1 MTGFLLRI
9 LSEHRPKVVFVVLV
23 TLSIVSLLA
32 GNQGSLIQRGVYRVV
47 SAVSYPFLLGR
58 QAAAGAGAWAW
69 GLVAGYAELE
79 AERKALQEQLTS
91 SRAAA
96 AATRELE
103 VENRALREALR
114 FVRETPEL
122 VLEPARVLERYKG
135 MLRIDRGSRH
145 GIRAGMGV
153 IAPDGVVGIVSE
165 TADFM
170 STVATLHH
178 MDCKVGAM
186 VLRNRLRAYDG
197 VIHPA
202 GTDLSGL
209 CTMEYIDMKEEVR
222 VGDLVV
228 TSPESVFPAGLPI
241 GRVSAVNS
249 VEGSLYKSAE
259 VTVFT
264 DPYRLDIVFLVRR
277 SVDDPAWLTG
287 PAQDYLSLYEAARSA
302 AGEPVAGGAP
312 GPDTRPLQER
322 LAP

>member
-1 MTGFLLRI
+1 MGFLLRM
-9 LSEHRPKVVFVVLV
+9 LSEHRPKVVFAVLV
-23 TLSIVSLLA
+23 TLSVVSLLV
-32 GNQGSLIQRGVYRVV
+32 GSQGSLIQQGLYRVV
-47 SAVSYPFLLGR
+47 SAVSYPFLVVR
-58 QAAAGAGAWAW
+58 EAAAGAGAWGW
-69 GLVAGYAELE
+69 GLVAGYTQLE
-79 AERKALQEQLTS
+79 TERSALREQLTAA
-91 SRAAA
+91 RAAA
-96 AATRELE
+96 AAVRELE
-103 VENRALREALR
+103 AENRALRDALR

-145 GIRAGMGV
+145 GVRTGMGV
-153 IAPDGVVGIVSE
+153 VAPEGVVGIVSE

-178 MDCKVGAM
+178 MDCRVGAM

-277 SVDDPAWLTG
+277 SVDDPAWLAG
-287 PAQDYLSLYEAARSA
+287 PDQDYLALYEAERSA
-302 AGEPVAGGAP
+302 AGEPVAGGTP
-312 GPDTRPLQER
+312 GPDIRPLPER

>member
-1 MTGFLLRI
+1 MGFLLRM
-9 LSEHRPKVVFVVLV
+9 LSEHRPKVVFAVLV
-23 TLSIVSLLA
+23 TLSVVSLLV
-32 GNQGSLIQRGVYRVV
+32 GSQGSLIQQGLYRMV
-47 SAVSYPFLLGR
+47 SAVSYPFLVVR
-58 QAAAGAGAWAW
+58 EAAAGAGAWGW
-69 GLVAGYAELE
+69 GLVAGYTQLE
-79 AERKALQEQLTS
+79 TERSALREQLTAA
-91 SRAAA
+91 RAAA
-96 AATRELE
+96 AAVRELE
-103 VENRALREALR
+103 AENRALRDALR

-145 GIRAGMGV
+145 GVRTGMGV
-153 IAPDGVVGIVSE
+153 VAPEGVVGIVSE

-178 MDCKVGAM
+178 MDCRVGAM

-209 CTMEYIDMKEEVR
+209 CTMEYIDMKEDVR

-228 TSPESVFPAGLPI
+228 TSAESVFPAGLPI

-277 SVDDPAWLTG
+277 SVDDPAWLAG
-287 PAQDYLSLYEAARSA
+287 PDQDYLALYEAERSET
-302 AGEPVAGGAP
+302 GEPVAGGTP
-312 GPDTRPLQER
+312 GPDIRPLPER